1 MFFVPLWFYLIAMS
15 FNELDQG
22 EKDFLLELYRQ
33 SKGDTA
39 FQVSMF
45 EIGEALGLDKETSSK
60 VGEDL
65 IGWEMVEIRTLSGG
79 IGISDEG
86 VREIEAAGLGA
97 DTDNSAAVT
106 LGNAPVIESAVV
118 VAVQEAVNAVKNEAG
133 DIGLSF
139 DLLSELMADL
149 KSLDAQMASP
159 RPKTAIVRECFVSLK
174 DILESTDQSNSLVI
188 VKALL
193 KE

>member
-1 MFFVPLWFYLIAMS
+1 MWFYLIAMS
-15 FNELDQG
+15 FNELDQS

-45 EIGEALGLDKETSSK
+45 EIGEALGLEKETSSK

-65 IGWEMVEIRTLSGG
+65 IGWEMVEIRTLSGS

-86 VREIEAAGLGA
+86 AREIEAAGLGG
-97 DTDNSAAVT
+97 DTGDSTTVS
-106 LGNAPVIESAVV
+106 LGREPVIESAVAE
-118 VAVQEAVNAVKNEAG
+118 AVQEAANAIKEEAG
-133 DIGLSF
+133 GIGLSF
-139 DLLSELMADL
+139 DMLAELMADL
-149 KSLDAQMASP
+149 KSIDAQMESS

-174 DILESTDQSNSLVI
+174 EILESTDQSNSLAT
-188 VKALL
+188 VKTLL

>member
-1 MFFVPLWFYLIAMS
+1 MS
-15 FNELDQG
+15 FNELDQS

-33 SKGDTA
+33 SSGDTA

-65 IGWEMVEIRTLSGG
+65 IGWEMVEIRTLSGS

-86 VREIEAAGLGA
+86 AREIEAAGLGD
-97 DTDNSAAVT
+97 DTGESTTVS
-106 LGNAPVIESAVV
+106 LGSAPVLESAV
-118 VAVQEAVNAVKNEAG
+118 AEAVKEAANAIKEEAG
-133 DIGLSF
+133 GMGLSF
-139 DLLSELMADL
+139 EPLSELMADL
-149 KSLDAQMASP
+149 KSLDAQMESP

-174 DILESTDQSNSLVI
+174 DILESTDRSNCLATVR
-188 VKALL
+188 ALL